1 MPISLP
7 FQMRM
12 LLTIVFPFAAIA
24 YCSNGVEAQE
34 IANVFAPT
42 PSLVVQL
49 DLAQLLSRYPEVLK
63 LDRSKHWDKFN
74 RRYVWLSETI
84 RKVTIFHEV
93 PDPENWTMPFD
104 NPACEIAY
112 AIEDLDALQA
122 FLANERVT
130 GQVDPQIRIQ
140 NGFQTI
146 DGMNSELWVLSNT
159 MTNPCLLH
167 THSEWPKQFEARTN
181 REKNSVRKL
190 FDELVDSPATLFVLT
205 DAAKAQYY
213 TDGSLLGFLSHRL
226 FGSFVLE
233 DTYDDIRG
241 FELLLRVDEPAEFRV
256 TMKMKDERSA
266 KATVDKFMGKSKAD
280 FAGQPSYRRVLER
293 IHAIHGVTVD
303 GSDVKIVSG
312 DMELVEAVCDCLVHR
327 LGFKYEDETLPIR

>member
-1 MPISLP
+1 MTTSFSFLP
-7 FQMRM
+7 RFLVTVAIIHATVITFCDAAYDQEFAD
-12 LLTIVFPFAAIA
+12 VF
-24 YCSNGVEAQE
+24 S
-34 IANVFAPT
+34 PT

-49 DLAQLLSRYPEVLK
+49 DLAQLLSRYPEVLE
-63 LDRSKHWDKFN
+63 LDRSKHWDKFK

-84 RKVTIFHEV
+84 RTVTIFHEV

-112 AIEDLDALQA
+112 AFEDSDALQA

-146 DGMNSELWVLSNT
+146 DGMNRELWVLSNT
-159 MTNPCLLH
+159 MTNPYLLH
-167 THSEWPKQFEARTN
+167 THSEWSKQSEARTN
-181 REKNSVRKL
+181 RKKNSVRER
-190 FDELVDSPATLFVLT
+190 FDELVDSPATLIVLT

-293 IHAIHGVTVD
+293 IQAIHGVTVD
-303 GSDVKIVSG
+303 GSDVKIVSR
-312 DMELVEAVCDCLVHR
+312 DMELIEAVCDCLVHR